1 MKHLSVE
8 GFLNMDSYALYSFFR
23 LAFDWLQF
31 NFFLPDWYDP
41 DELPRLL
48 WCSILSLSFTYEFHS
63 FEAITFEY
71 IFYKIGHYLSQVCA

>member
-1 MKHLSVE
+1 MVKPHNITRLVRSDDYSSQVCGLENATRTTSSEMKHQLSVE

-41 DELPRLL
+41 DELPRL
-48 WCSILSLSFTYEFHS
+48 
-63 FEAITFEY
+63 
-71 IFYKIGHYLSQVCA
+71 

>member
-1 MKHLSVE
+1 
-8 GFLNMDSYALYSFFR
+8 MDSYALYSFFR

-48 WCSILSLSFTYEFHS
+48 WCSILSLSFTL
-63 FEAITFEY
+63 
-71 IFYKIGHYLSQVCA
+71 YLRIS